1 MIMSF
6 WVEFVKEFTPK
17 RVKAT
22 RRYPRM
28 NSWETLIDMGV
39 AQPTPAPHTTA
50 CVESKDAR

>member
-6 WVEFVKEFTPK
+6 WVQFVKEFTPK
-17 RVKAT
+17 APKTT
-22 RRYPRM
+22 RWHPRM